1 MPQLNTIP
9 STLFRTNGEQRSNSD
24 LDSTCTLGLARIGA
38 NGTVVAAMATHTT
51 AGKGAIVL
59 RMMQGSITEQETPLK
74 LKKGLS
80 MSVVT
85 SAKRIIEDSPER
97 KDQKEYTAAS
107 PDSMGQ
113 PEKKHMFSTGIA
125 VSPEHSKADSTP
137 VLKNYVAMKTFFE
150 PKASKKGPVVKEAMR
165 QQVSKLLALVIECN
179 PIVVLADEL
188 TNLKTDDK
196 ILSAKSIDGDYMF
209 KATHHLTK
217 VESSVVITKAHL
229 ADSLTKIRTVP
240 NVARVKSTN
249 DFTKIISS
257 DSFAAE
263 RHTKTKPTNE
273 STKIKSTE
281 NGTMITSVQNIN
293 KVKASFPTDG
303 DSMVKA
309 TDLLTKVESEDVLT
323 KANLT
328 DSLVKIRSVDNVAI
342 VKSTNDFPKILSS
355 DSFAGVMRTKTK
367 SADYRIKIKSTEGG
381 TRITSAQN
389 VNKAKAFP
397 TDGDSMVKAIDHI
410 AKLTS
415 ADDITKSKLAD
426 GFTKIR
432 SAENVTKVKSA
443 DNITK
448 ITSSDSY
455 AAVRHTKI
463 KSFEDRTKITPAQS
477 INKIKT
483 FVPTDSYSMANGTD
497 HITKLT
503 SADDI
508 TKCKLADG
516 FTKIRSAENVT
527 KITSSDTLIKL
538 VDDLAKVKSS
548 KNVFKIRSASHK
560 SSENIFE
567 RTTPGSCTIIKSPDN
582 IVKLKSA
589 KKLLTKKITK
599 RPSKTG
605 RSKSPLLVPRKRVT
619 ESIDIRCHSGNEHDA
634 IDALL
639 SVCEKSGT
647 PVPKK
652 VRAEVSENN
661 HIPLILPPPLARE
674 ISKSDLRRRVVRLNE
689 MTDNPSFEVTRM
701 KLALEHRAAHELIR
715 KRVLSNVDTI
725 MRSLAS
731 QTTLAAEEA
740 RGWLEEIIQNYEDV
754 LDDILGRQRLEAGAL
769 GACQTLINE
778 GQPVA
783 SLAVSF
789 PFPEVFDQARESLS
803 SYLVKRRR
811 LSP

>member
-1 MPQLNTIP
+1 
-9 STLFRTNGEQRSNSD
+9 
-24 LDSTCTLGLARIGA
+24 
-38 NGTVVAAMATHTT
+38 
-51 AGKGAIVL
+51 
-59 RMMQGSITEQETPLK
+59 
-74 LKKGLS
+74 
-80 MSVVT
+80 
-85 SAKRIIEDSPER
+85 
-97 KDQKEYTAAS
+97 
-107 PDSMGQ
+107 
-113 PEKKHMFSTGIA
+113 
-125 VSPEHSKADSTP
+125 
-137 VLKNYVAMKTFFE
+137 
-150 PKASKKGPVVKEAMR
+150 
-165 QQVSKLLALVIECN
+165 
-179 PIVVLADEL
+179 
-188 TNLKTDDK
+188 
-196 ILSAKSIDGDYMF
+196 
-209 KATHHLTK
+209 
-217 VESSVVITKAHL
+217 
-229 ADSLTKIRTVP
+229 
-240 NVARVKSTN
+240 
-249 DFTKIISS
+249 
-257 DSFAAE
+257 
-263 RHTKTKPTNE
+263 
-273 STKIKSTE
+273 
-281 NGTMITSVQNIN
+281 
-293 KVKASFPTDG
+293 
-303 DSMVKA
+303 
-309 TDLLTKVESEDVLT
+309 
-323 KANLT
+323 
-328 DSLVKIRSVDNVAI
+328 
-342 VKSTNDFPKILSS
+342 
-355 DSFAGVMRTKTK
+355 
-367 SADYRIKIKSTEGG
+367 
-381 TRITSAQN
+381 
-389 VNKAKAFP
+389 
-397 TDGDSMVKAIDHI
+397 MVKAIDHI
-410 AKLTS
+410 ATLTS
-415 ADDITKSKLAD
+415 ADDITKRKLAD

-448 ITSSDSY
+448 ITSSDSF
-455 AAVRHTKI
+455 AAERHTKI

-483 FVPTDSYSMANGTD
+483 FVPTDIDSMVNGTD
-497 HITKLT
+497 HIAKLT

-527 KITSSDTLIKL
+527 KITSADTLIKL

-560 SSENIFE
+560 SLENILE

-589 KKLLTKKITK
+589 KKLLTKKLTK

-619 ESIDIRCHSGNEHDA
+619 ESIDIRCHSGNEQDA
-634 IDALL
+634 VDALL

-661 HIPLILPPPLARE
+661 HIPLILPPSLARE
-674 ISKSDLRRRVVRLNE
+674 ISKSDLRRRAVRLNE
-689 MTDNPSFEVTRM
+689 MTGNPSFEVTRM

-725 MRSLAS
+725 IRSLAS
-731 QTTLAAEEA
+731 QSTLAAEEA

-769 GACQTLINE
+769 AACQTLSNE

-803 SYLVKRRR
+803 SFLVKRRR

>member
-24 LDSTCTLGLARIGA
+24 LDSTSTLGLARIGA

-85 SAKRIIEDSPER
+85 PAKRIIEDSPER

-165 QQVSKLLALVIECN
+165 QQVSKLLALVTECN
-179 PIVVLADEL
+179 PIVVLANEL

-209 KATHHLTK
+209 KATDHLTK
-217 VESSVVITKAHL
+217 VESAVVITKTNL
-229 ADSLTKIRTVP
+229 ADSLIKIRTVH
-240 NVARVKSTN
+240 NVARVKSIN

-273 STKIKSTE
+273 CT
-281 NGTMITSVQNIN
+281 
-293 KVKASFPTDG
+293 
-303 DSMVKA
+303 
-309 TDLLTKVESEDVLT
+309 
-323 KANLT
+323 
-328 DSLVKIRSVDNVAI
+328 
-342 VKSTNDFPKILSS
+342 
-355 DSFAGVMRTKTK
+355 
-367 SADYRIKIKSTEGG
+367 KIKSTEGG
-381 TRITSAQN
+381 NMITSAQN
-389 VNKAKAFP
+389 INKVKAFP

-410 AKLTS
+410 ATLTS
-415 ADDITKSKLAD
+415 ADDITKRKLAD

-448 ITSSDSY
+448 ITSSDSF
-455 AAVRHTKI
+455 AAERHTKI

-483 FVPTDSYSMANGTD
+483 FVPTDIDSMVNGTD
-497 HITKLT
+497 HIAKLT

-508 TKCKLADG
+508 TKCKPADG
-516 FTKIRSAENVT
+516 FTKIRSAVNVT
-527 KITSSDTLIKL
+527 KITSADTLIKL

-560 SSENIFE
+560 SSENILE

-589 KKLLTKKITK
+589 KKLLTKKLTK

-619 ESIDIRCHSGNEHDA
+619 ESIDIRCHSGNEQDA

-661 HIPLILPPPLARE
+661 HIPLILPPSLARE
-674 ISKSDLRRRVVRLNE
+674 ISKSDLRRRAVRLNE
-689 MTDNPSFEVTRM
+689 MTGNPSFEVTRM

-725 MRSLAS
+725 IRSLAS
-731 QTTLAAEEA
+731 QSTLAAEEA
-740 RGWLEEIIQNYEDV
+740 RGWLEEIIQNYQDV

-769 GACQTLINE
+769 AACQTLSNE

-803 SYLVKRRR
+803 SFLVKRRR